1 MVFGIEKLLMKKD
14 IDRENL
20 STNRSFLRPGYYSYG
35 VLTHDKRKYRIST
48 LFLSHS
54 KAELLKKEKM
64 RYFQE
69 KMAKIGKILVF

>member
-1 MVFGIEKLLMKKD
+1 MKKD

-48 LFLSHS
+48 LLLSHS
-54 KAELLKKEKM
+54 KAKPWKGEKM
-64 RYFQE
+64 TYFQE
-69 KMAKIGKILVF
+69 KKAKIGEISVF